1 MRLTTDRPPYEL
13 TYSDVFLVPQYSEI
27 ESRLEVDLTT
37 PDGTGTIPLV
47 VANMNAVAG
56 RRMAEVTSRR
66 GGLMV
71 LPQDMPGD
79 VVARVIQSVRS
90 ADPLYE
96 TALVLTASN
105 TVSDAMAII
114 HKRAHSA
121 VIIVDDK
128 MRPIGIFTEH
138 DAVGLDRFTPLG
150 AAMRSDVVSVSAGA
164 SVEATF
170 EELHRQR
177 LSVAPAVDGEG
188 RLVGIV
194 TPKGVIRSSLYRPNV
209 DQAGQLRVA
218 AAVGINGDVTGRTA
232 ELVALGADVIVVDT
246 AHGHQRKMLDAVR
259 LAREAAPST
268 IIVGGNVVTAEGTKA
283 ILDAGANIVKVGVGP
298 GAMCT
303 TRVMTGVGRPQFSA
317 VLECAQEARLHGG
330 FVWADGGVR
339 HPRDVE
345 LALAAGASSV
355 MLGSMFAGTYES
367 ATDLLFDASGRAY
380 KENYG
385 MASRRA
391 VAGRTRADKAM
402 DQARKQ
408 LFEEGIS
415 SSRYYLDPERSS
427 VEDLIDQMVAG
438 VRSAFTYAGARSVE
452 EFWERAVVGVQSA
465 AGFSEGLPRATND

>member
-1 MRLTTDRPPYEL
+1 MRLTTNTPPYEL
-13 TYSDVFLVPQYSEI
+13 TYSDVFLVPQLSEI

-56 RRMAEVTSRR
+56 RRMAEVTARR
-66 GGLMV
+66 GGLTV

-79 VVARVIQSVRS
+79 VVSRVIQSVRAS
-90 ADPLYE
+90 DPIYE
-96 TALVLTASN
+96 TALVVTAN
-105 TVSDAMAII
+105 DTVSDALAII

-121 VIIVDDK
+121 VIVVDESN
-128 MRPIGIFTEH
+128 RPIGIFTEH

-150 AAMRSDVVSVSAGA
+150 AAMRSDVVSVRAGA
-164 SVEATF
+164 SVEELF
-170 EELHRQR
+170 EQLHRER
-177 LSVAPAVDGEG
+177 LSVAPAVDANGH
-188 RLVGIV
+188 LVGVV
-194 TPKGVIRSSLYRPNV
+194 TPKGVIRSSLYRPNI
-209 DQAGQLRVA
+209 DNQGRLRVA

-232 ELVALGADVIVVDT
+232 ELVGLGADVIVVDT
-246 AHGHQRKMLDAVR
+246 AHGHQRKMLEAVA
-259 LAREAAPST
+259 LARAAAPDT

-283 ILDAGANIVKVGVGP
+283 ILDAGANVVKVGVGP

-317 VLECAQEARLHGG
+317 VLECATAARPLGG
-330 FVWADGGVR
+330 HVWADGGVR
-339 HPRDVE
+339 HPRDVA

-415 SSRYYLDPERSS
+415 SSRYYLDPERAS

-438 VRSAFTYAGARSVE
+438 VRSAFTYAGARNIV

-465 AGFSEGLPRATND
+465 AGFSEGLPRATNE